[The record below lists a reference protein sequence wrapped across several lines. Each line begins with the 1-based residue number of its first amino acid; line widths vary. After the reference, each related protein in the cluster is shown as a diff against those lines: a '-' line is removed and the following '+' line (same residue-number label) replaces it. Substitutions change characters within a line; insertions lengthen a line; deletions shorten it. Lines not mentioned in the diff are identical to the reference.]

1 MSKTRIDELQSLVT
15 KLQADRNGHMDAI
28 AQIDAAFEAFG
39 ITASKATKRGRG
51 KKKAVAKKKTAKTTK
66 RKKFRMTASELI
78 LTTIQ
83 KSGAKGAT
91 GAQIGKAW
99 KAAGRPGSVYK
110 TLGSLVK
117 NKKFKRVK
125 IKGAK
130 GSLYR

>member
-1 MSKTRIDELQSLVT
+1 MSDDYAPKASVEFETIGSERKTFG
-15 KLQADRNGHMDAI
+15 RNNFLEVA
-28 AQIDAAFEAFG
+28 
-39 ITASKATKRGRG
+39 R
-51 KKKAVAKKKTAKTTK
+51 KKAVANKKTAKTTK

-78 LTTIQ
+78 LTTI
-83 KSGAKGAT
+83 KKAGAKGAT

-117 NKKFKRVK
+117 DGKIKRVK